1 MNSVLATISG
11 DYAALIQKALPLQV
25 NTAPS
30 PSLPTPRV
38 SCRLRTTHRPCPAIP
53 ASGRRRSYFYNI
65 INTPVHEQ
73 CHVVLLLGAG

>member
-30 PSLPTPRV
+30 LQTPRV
-38 SCRLRTTHRPCPAIP
+38 SGRLRTTHRQGPSVP
-53 ASGRRRSYFYNI
+53 ASSRRRSYFI
-65 INTPVHEQ
+65 TLSTTIFVFMKKDFLVSILEI
-73 CHVVLLLGAG
+73 